1 MRVLIST
8 TANDGHFGPLV
19 PLGRAALARG
29 HEVRV
34 AAPAS
39 FADTVRRA
47 GFAHVAFADP
57 SPELVGPVM
66 ARLPTLPFDQA
77 DTTVVREVFG
87 RIDAQAAY
95 PGVLAA
101 AEDWRPEVLV
111 REPAELGSLA
121 AAERLGIPHLQ
132 VVIGMSELTRVLTA
146 LLVEPLADLSRIA
159 ELTDDALS
167 TAMAAEPLLS
177 QVPESLD
184 RAGDTGFD
192 PTAIAF
198 RYRDESALAGTA
210 VPLPVWG
217 DPDHPLVYV
226 TFGSVAGSLPPFAG
240 VFRQALDG
248 LAEQPVRV
256 LMTVGR
262 RVDIAALG
270 PVPPN
275 ARVEAWW
282 PQTDVLA
289 QAGLVL
295 GHGGFGT
302 TMGALAAGVPQVV
315 APIFTSDQIV
325 NARHVAAIGAGRM
338 VAAGPDAPGRA
349 CREVAGVLADP
360 GYRRAAAE
368 VAAGIE
374 ALPPVS
380 QALAVLER
388 HASGG

>member
-19 PLGRAALARG
+19 PLGRAALEGG

-34 AAPAS
+34 AAPTS
-39 FADTVRRA
+39 FGESVRRA
-47 GFAHVAFADP
+47 GFDHVPFADAP
-57 SPELVGPVM
+57 PELIGPVM
-66 ARLPTLPFDQA
+66 ATLPTLPFDQA
-77 DTTVVREVFG
+77 DATVIREVFG

-101 AEDWRPEVLV
+101 IEDWRPDVLV

-121 AAERLGIPHLQ
+121 AAERAGVPHLQ
-132 VVIGMSELTRVLTA
+132 VVIGMSELSRVLA
-146 LLVEPLADLSRIA
+146 ELLVEPLAELSALVGLR
-159 ELTDDALS
+159 DDTLS
-167 TAMAAEPLLS
+167 TAMASESQLS
-177 QVPESLD
+177 PVPASLD
-184 RAGDTGFD
+184 RAGDPAFD
-192 PTAIAF
+192 PAAVAF
-198 RYRDESALAGTA
+198 RFRDASTPAAPSQ
-210 VPLPVWG
+210 PLPTWG
-217 DPDHPLVYV
+217 DPEQPLVYV
-226 TFGSVAGSLPPFAG
+226 TFGSVTGSLPPFAG

-248 LAEQPVRV
+248 LADLPVRV

-262 RVDIAALG
+262 RVDIDGLG
-270 PVPPN
+270 PLPTN

-282 PQTDVLA
+282 PQADVLG
-289 QAGLVL
+289 QAALLL

-349 CREVAGVLADP
+349 CAEVAGVLADP
-360 GYRRAAAE
+360 AYRRVAAE
-368 VAAGIE
+368 VAAEI
-374 ALPPVS
+374 AVLPPVS
-380 QALAVLER
+380 QALDVLER
-388 HASGG
+388 RPSGR